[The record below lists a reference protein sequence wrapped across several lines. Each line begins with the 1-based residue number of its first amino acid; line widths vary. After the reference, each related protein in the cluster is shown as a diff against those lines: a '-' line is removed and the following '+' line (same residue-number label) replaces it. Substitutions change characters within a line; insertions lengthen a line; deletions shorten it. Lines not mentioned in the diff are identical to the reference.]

1 MIVMAT
7 GWVGGWFSAPL
18 LSADENPLYS
28 DIRSDDNKIQIK
40 SDTLVATEKMSE
52 FKGHVRATQG
62 DTVITCEQLKL
73 FFKKGALDQGES
85 TPGNSSIE
93 RIIATHNVKI
103 RMENRVAFAA
113 RAEYTLATEEIILTG
128 SPAKVSSGN
137 TLITG
142 QKIILWMDGRI
153 KVDGK
158 EGDQKEGG
166 QVEVIFYPEKELP
179 GQNN

>member
-1 MIVMAT
+1 LA
-7 GWVGGWFSAPL
+7 GGWFSAPDL
-18 LSADENPLYS
+18 GADEIPLYS
-28 DIRSDDNKIQIK
+28 DIHSDDDKIQIK

-73 FFKKGALDQGES
+73 FFKKGALDKGES
-85 TPGNSSIE
+85 TPGDSSIE
-93 RIIATHNVKI
+93 RIIAIENVKI

-128 SPAKVSSGN
+128 TPAKVSSGN

-142 QKIILWMDGRI
+142 QKIILWLDGKIQVER
-153 KVDGK
+153 K
-158 EGDQKEGG
+158 EGDQ
-166 QVEVIFYPEKELP
+166 VEVLIYPEKGLSS
-179 GQNN
+179 Q